1 MLLEDLKK
9 AIEDMEEI
17 QSLEQDSQDSQRQS
31 RIDSLYAEEVNNNN
45 KLVYSIENTRKFV
58 KFVPSLSLK
67 DRLQQ
72 LLKDFQD
79 CIETGIVSESRL
91 KAVKSNAKKLRED
104 FEKEWNIFYRNASEK
119 RLHKILAIKEITS
132 DKNKTG
138 YTINKIRNGLTISYE
153 NDNKIRQL
161 AEGLSEADNI
171 LKELGLDT
179 ENEIMAFLDKV
190 SDGQATILDITD
202 PVKEWIGENNLG
214 SKFLIRF
221 GS

>member
-1 MLLEDLKK
+1 M
-9 AIEDMEEI
+9 
-17 QSLEQDSQDSQRQS
+17 
-31 RIDSLYAEEVNNNN
+31 
-45 KLVYSIENTRKFV
+45 
-58 KFVPSLSLK
+58 
-67 DRLQQ
+67 
-72 LLKDFQD
+72 
-79 CIETGIVSESRL
+79 
-91 KAVKSNAKKLRED
+91 
-104 FEKEWNIFYRNASEK
+104 
-119 RLHKILAIKEITS
+119 
-132 DKNKTG
+132 
-138 YTINKIRNGLTISYE
+138 TISYE